1 MHSVLHSPYLK
12 MPQPCS
18 LGHSAAKSP
27 AQALLPV
34 IAKHGHSA
42 VPAAAAQPE
51 CWSPAWPARLR
62 RETAPG
68 LLTPPAVSFAADS
81 VTEVP
86 QRGRT
91 ASREARRER
100 TQRRQQY
107 AERLS
112 HGGKREQALT
122 DTDQGG
128 EIECCSGE
136 EEEEERVQPEPV
148 CKVEGD
154 SDQRTEMHTSL
165 PQIWGEESLR
175 AMRSSRKPAMTAAT
189 TRQGQGR
196 DQPRERPI
204 PLRPSHTMLTMY
216 SNANTRHFTSPA
228 ADTSPERLKRLND
241 LAEPTSRRA
250 TAKQREH
257 VGPHKLAK
265 LLASACGVYTNN
277 AAKMPVLRSEPVK
290 ELVSVGSAD
299 PKTGEHDD
307 RDGARWPVFLL
318 KRCEFSNAVL
328 QSHREHWLKASAD
341 RQVRVTRTHTH
352 LQTHARTQAHTH
364 ARTHTHTHTHT
375 HSHTHRMARAEKER
389 AHQMRQLRLVR
400 LLQASVRRAALRAE
414 HLAIAAAMR
423 DMRRWL
429 QRRKVR
435 LAYMAQRVLRWSRGW
450 VRVAAALARGARA
463 RRDAQ
468 RLIQAVARRRCCSGA
483 VSGLR
488 RRWAGGL
495 LLWRAA
501 LAGCVRRGQSL

>member
-328 QSHREHWLKASAD
+328 QSHREHWLKACLWA
-341 RQVRVTRTHTH
+341 
-352 LQTHARTQAHTH
+352 HARIAHTLY
-364 ARTHTHTHTHT
+364 THEWVHTL
-375 HSHTHRMARAEKER
+375 SKGKGGRRWWQER
-389 AHQMRQLRLVR
+389 
-400 LLQASVRRAALRAE
+400 SLRA
-414 HLAIAAAMR
+414 LSAAAAAKFTTRMLGSGNGGVWPR
-423 DMRRWL
+423 QPRPRAMSR
-429 QRRKVR
+429 
-435 LAYMAQRVLRWSRGW
+435 LRWVYSTEAETW
-450 VRVAAALARGARA
+450 LKIGAR
-463 RRDAQ
+463 
-468 RLIQAVARRRCCSGA
+468 
-483 VSGLR
+483 
-488 RRWAGGL
+488 
-495 LLWRAA
+495 
-501 LAGCVRRGQSL
+501 